1 MLAEKTKKILVMAM
15 LLATSSLLL
24 AETAPS
30 WFSKLVRET
39 RLEHD
44 LIVDTQIIDEMY
56 SAIVEVS
63 KKHDFDPLLIIA
75 LIKVE
80 SEFRNVVGM
89 YGELGLV
96 QIKKETAEF
105 VAQKYSLS
113 EPEGGWLT
121 LLWDYRLNIEY
132 GVLYLKYL
140 LQKTSGNLLK
150 ALEMYNGGNMKSEY
164 ANRIVKEYK
173 ELMVYKDTNSGR

>member
-1 MLAEKTKKILVMAM
+1 MLAEKRKKILVV
-15 LLATSSLLL
+15 SLLL
-24 AETAPS
+24 MSALMVAETAPT

-39 RLEHD
+39 RSKHD
-44 LIVDTQIIDEMY
+44 LIVDAQIIDEMY

-63 KKHDFDPLLIIA
+63 KKYDFDPLLIIA

-113 EPEGGWLT
+113 EPEGGWST

-173 ELMVYKDTNSGR
+173 ELMTYKNANSGR